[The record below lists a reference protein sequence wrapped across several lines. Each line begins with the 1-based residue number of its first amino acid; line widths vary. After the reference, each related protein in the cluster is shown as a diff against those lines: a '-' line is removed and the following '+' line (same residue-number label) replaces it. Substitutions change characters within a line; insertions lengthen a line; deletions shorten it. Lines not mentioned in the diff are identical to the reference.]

1 MQQKNFKSN
10 LAAALSKSDP
20 REVLKH
26 VYFKEGK
33 AVATDAH
40 VLVESPLS
48 IHGFSDS
55 ESENLEGYCMSIDQ
69 FKRIKAFHRIE
80 VDAKGVVTC
89 FSKDGSKTTEILK
102 PMSEVGRYPDYK
114 RVIPTNVEAIESIGL
129 DFNLLNRVKELLVKE
144 GKTKSAK
151 FTFTGHNRGVLIN
164 DGSGQII
171 LIVPCIVNV

>member
-10 LAAALSKSDP
+10 LAAALSESDP

-26 VYFKEGK
+26 VYFKDGN

-40 VLVESPLS
+40 VLVESPLG

-55 ESENLEGYCMSIDQ
+55 ESENLDGYCMSIDQ

-89 FSKDGSKTTEILK
+89 FSKDGSKTTETLK
-102 PMSEVGRYPDYK
+102 PMWEVGQFPNYK
-114 RVIPTNVEAIESIGL
+114 QVIPKNAEAVESIGL
-129 DFNLLNRVKELLVKE
+129 CFNLLNRVKELLVKE

-164 DGSGQII
+164 DGSGQTI
-171 LIVPCIVNV
+171 LVMPIIVNV